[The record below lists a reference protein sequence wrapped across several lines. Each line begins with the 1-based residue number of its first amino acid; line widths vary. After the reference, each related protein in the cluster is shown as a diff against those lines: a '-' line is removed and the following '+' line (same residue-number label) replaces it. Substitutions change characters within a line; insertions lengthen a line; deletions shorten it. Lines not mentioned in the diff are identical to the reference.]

1 MSCFGCFKSKSRDK
15 EEADDGQDEGA
26 YPKPNNISQAPPS
39 LALPQVA
46 KVPSFIE
53 EPSPQEHDADS
64 ANKPG
69 TADDETEPPLVDR
82 WQGAFN
88 NLPDEKQKVLKD
100 MGFDKAKSK
109 SANMTSDISDLIAAV
124 NVKQKECEKKFWRIN
139 IGGKDIVLR
148 DYTTSIIGWLE
159 KAGDIAIQFAPPQVS
174 LPWDLVKSIMQ
185 IPVNEGEQMCAL
197 LATTESIVRITSRG
211 LVYEQVY
218 LSIKSTVEKQSISKQ
233 LEGTLMK
240 IYTTSLELLADS
252 GKLLDHN
259 TARRVL
265 EAIVNPGSFQDQ
277 LSGLKEEEE
286 EFLRDVQA
294 CEVQRSFDADN
305 TMIDMLKTFN
315 DPILRVDAG
324 VAHLLTQME
333 ERDRTAMLEWISPVL
348 YGKHHNSVREN
359 RTPGTGE
366 WLLQYDSF
374 RNWEI
379 TKSSLLFWLQGSPGT
394 GKTYLTSTIIDY
406 VRGQIAT
413 KNEGFAFFYCSK
425 GDPSRVQ
432 PQSILQSFVRQLSTN
447 TNNPKSVQTKLC
459 DAVKEARDN
468 GTNFRLQQCKDQILA
483 SLNIYARSTL
493 VIDALDECDSDSR
506 NELIGA
512 LNWFLGES
520 QKPVKIFVSSR
531 LEPDIAAELEQSPNV
546 GIQADD
552 NQDDIKKYL
561 DIELDKQA
569 KRVAVLKRMKSEI
582 IDKLLERAQGM
593 FQWAVLQVHQLSK
606 CQSAPSVRERLN
618 KLPATLKDSY
628 DEVWAQ
634 INALEEND
642 RMLAT
647 RALLWTMAACKPF
660 TNSELLYAI
669 RVDPSN
675 GTISPLDEMLDKNG
689 LLSICN
695 GFLTIDSQLREWHFP
710 HLSVQEYLESK
721 EYVSASQAHLHAA
734 KVSLLYFINFYKDHD
749 MEQQAE
755 LENLGDYD
763 NKAPGAMETD
773 DGFNKWHPF
782 HLYMRQC
789 WVQHV
794 QRIKDDPDVAV
805 LSPMLKTF
813 LGSPNESSVQYRRW
827 YCQTRN
833 DFDHMDRVF
842 GFEYYYEPRFGEENF
857 IEDLRELQPENYAVF
872 AMCQFSFDIILS
884 DWWQVASID
893 ISCVNSRGHNLLA
906 IAARAGSLQICKWL
920 VGWGIDVN
928 LKMKGVYH
936 GSALVA
942 AASQGHNEVV
952 KYLMETGGEVNMMT
966 TVEGGSFDNALAAAI
981 YSGSL
986 ETIEYLILNG
996 ADIYSPL
1003 PRSRSGFAL
1012 GEASYIQ
1019 GTGMLKLLLDAGADV
1034 NMRLNC
1040 PERETVLVG
1049 KIMAWELDSVKYLV
1063 QEANADI
1070 NMPLLNDYGNAL
1082 EVAARS
1088 SKELEMIKWLLTEGR
1103 ANVNTPSRSGNQGSP
1118 LAAAVG
1124 NRLEVVMCLV
1134 EFGADVDM
1142 PLLVGGYGSALAV
1155 ACAQGE
1161 NEIVQYLLSVGA
1173 DPNMPLVHGIFGS
1186 ALAAACA
1193 KDEINIIRYLL
1204 SAGADPNMPLA
1215 QGRFGSALAAAAYES
1230 TDDDILR
1237 ALVNA
1242 GADINMQLEHVE
1254 FGCAL
1259 AAAGARR
1266 ARGNNMV
1273 FPYLV
1278 EAGADI
1284 NMPLKHGLFG
1294 SSFAATVWGGHFDR
1308 IELLVDKGV
1317 DVNMPL
1323 ENNDFSNPLAM
1334 FVAFN
1339 CAELTIDYLVEIGVD
1354 INPQHGGK
1362 IYGSPLI
1369 AAAAFGSTDCVEILI
1384 VTGADVNRRYENS
1397 FYPTALQAAQA
1408 EFSPKDKDWML
1419 RFFGDENKIQDV
1431 VEQWREDKPKV
1442 VEILLQH
1449 GATA

>member
-1 MSCFGCFKSKSRDK
+1 MSCFGCFKSKARDK
-15 EEADDGQDEGA
+15 EEADYGLDEGA
-26 YPKPNNISQAPPS
+26 RPKPNNISQAPPS
-39 LALPQVA
+39 LALAQVA

-53 EPSPQEHDADS
+53 KSSPEEHDTDG
-64 ANKPG
+64 ANKPK
-69 TADDETEPPLVDR
+69 TAGDETKPPLVDR
-82 WQGAFN
+82 WRAAFN
-88 NLPDEKQKVLKD
+88 DLPDEKQKVLKD
-100 MGFDKAKSK
+100 MGFDKPKSK
-109 SANMTSDISDLIAAV
+109 SANMASDISDLIAAV
-124 NVKQKECEKKFWRIN
+124 NAKQKECEKKFWRIT

-159 KAGDIAIQFAPPQVS
+159 RAGDIAIQFAPPQVS
-174 LPWDLVKSIMQ
+174 LPWDLVKTIMQ
-185 IPVNEGEQMCAL
+185 IPVAEGEQMCAL
-197 LATTESIVRITSRG
+197 LATTESIVRITVGAWS
-211 LVYEQVY
+211 
-218 LSIKSTVEKQSISKQ
+218 
-233 LEGTLMK
+233 
-240 IYTTSLELLADS
+240 
-252 GKLLDHN
+252 
-259 TARRVL
+259 
-265 EAIVNPGSFQDQ
+265 
-277 LSGLKEEEE
+277 
-286 EFLRDVQA
+286 

-305 TMIDMLKTFN
+305 TMIGMLKTFN
-315 DPILRVDAG
+315 DPILRIDEG
-324 VAHLLTQME
+324 VTHLLTHME
-333 ERDRTAMLEWISPVL
+333 ERDRTAMLEWISPVP
-348 YGKHHNSVREN
+348 YGKHHDSVRED

-366 WLLQYDSF
+366 WLLQHDSF

-394 GKTYLTSTIIDY
+394 GKTYLTSTFIDQA
-406 VRGQIAT
+406 RSQIAT
-413 KNEGFAFFYCSK
+413 KDEGFAFFYCSK
-425 GDPSRVQ
+425 GDPSRAQ

-447 TNNPKSVQTKLC
+447 TKNPKSVQTKLC
-459 DAVKEARDN
+459 DAVKEAREN
-468 GTNFRLQQCKDQILA
+468 GTNFRVQQCKDQILA

-493 VIDALDECDSDSR
+493 VIDALDECDSYSR
-506 NELIGA
+506 NELIGV

-520 QKPVKIFVSSR
+520 QNPVKIFVSSR
-531 LEPDIAAELEQSPNV
+531 PEPDIAAELEQSPNV
-546 GIQADD
+546 GIQADE

-593 FQWAVLQVHQLSK
+593 FQWAVLQVHPLSK

-634 INALEEND
+634 IHALEGND

-647 RALLWTMAACKPF
+647 RALLWTMAARKSF
-660 TNSELLYAI
+660 TSSEMLYAI
-669 RVDPSN
+669 RVDPSD

-695 GFLTIDSQLREWHFP
+695 GFLTVDSQLREWRFP

-721 EYVSASQAHLHAA
+721 QYVSASQAHLHAA
-734 KVSLLYFINFYKDHD
+734 KVSLLYFINLYKDHD
-749 MEQQAE
+749 MEQHDE
-755 LENLGDYD
+755 LENLEDYG
-763 NKAPGAMETD
+763 NKAPGVMETD

-794 QRIKDDPDVAV
+794 QRVNDTDVAV
-805 LSPMLKTF
+805 LSPILKTF
-813 LGSPNESSVQYRRW
+813 LGSPNQISVQYRRW

-833 DFDHMDRVF
+833 DFDHMYQVF
-842 GFEYYYEPRFGEENF
+842 GFEYYYEPRFGEEKF

-884 DWWQVASID
+884 DWWHVAGND

-906 IAARAGSLQICKWL
+906 IAARVGSLQICKWL
-920 VGWGIDVN
+920 VGRGIDVN
-928 LKMKGVYH
+928 LKMKGVHH
-936 GSALVA
+936 GSALIA

-952 KYLMETGGEVNMMT
+952 KFLMETGGEVNMMT

-981 YSGSL
+981 HSGSL
-986 ETIEYLILNG
+986 ETVEYLILNG

-1012 GEASYIQ
+1012 GEASHIQ

-1070 NMPLLNDYGNAL
+1070 HMPLLNDYGNAL

-1088 SKELEMIKWLLTEGR
+1088 SKELEIIKWLLTGGR

-1118 LAAAVG
+1118 LATAVG
-1124 NRLEVVMCLV
+1124 NRLEVVKFWWSSEQTLTCRFWS
-1134 EFGADVDM
+1134 EVD
-1142 PLLVGGYGSALAV
+1142 
-1155 ACAQGE
+1155 
-1161 NEIVQYLLSVGA
+1161 A
-1173 DPNMPLVHGIFGS
+1173 DPDIPLVHGIFGS

-1193 KDEINIIRYLL
+1193 KDEINIIRCLL

-1242 GADINMQLEHVE
+1242 GADINMQLEHGE

-1273 FPYLV
+1273 FPYPV

-1284 NMPLKHGLFG
+1284 KMPLKHGLFG
-1294 SSFAATVWGGHFDR
+1294 SSFAATVWGGHIDT

-1323 ENNDFSNPLAM
+1323 ENNDFCNPLAM

-1339 CAELTIDYLVEIGVD
+1339 CAEPIIDYLIEVGVD
-1354 INPQHGGK
+1354 INPKHGGK

-1384 VTGADVNRRYENS
+1384 VVGADVNRRYENS
-1397 FYPTALQAAQA
+1397 FYPTALQVAQA
-1408 EFSPKDKDWML
+1408 EFSPKDKEWML
-1419 RFFGDENKIQDV
+1419 RFFGGDENKIQDA

-1442 VEILLQH
+1442 VGILLQH